1 MKKLS
6 PMNSVILMLVLRFV
20 YAMNWYNISPY
31 LTSVTATFSQGPS
44 SSGLILSAFLLGA
57 GIFQIPSGMLAS
69 KIGTRKVALWGM
81 IIMSFSVFL
90 SPLSPDF
97 IIFLVSRFFVGIAS
111 AFFFSS
117 GIVLLGQ
124 IDKKNIDGKITMFNV
139 SFAAGGGF
147 GIILFGEL
155 GRYLTWESSLYLS
168 GILTLIPSIIAI
180 LMIPDPGVVRKS
192 MKGVMKKV
200 LSPLMLMLSIGIGG
214 YWALNFYSSRI
225 PQSIHFICNRICKL
239 CGNSRKPCSLF
250 RNIWNIYS
258 PICKED

>member
-111 AFFFSS
+111 A
-117 GIVLLGQ
+117 
-124 IDKKNIDGKITMFNV
+124 
-139 SFAAGGGF
+139 
-147 GIILFGEL
+147 
-155 GRYLTWESSLYLS
+155 
-168 GILTLIPSIIAI
+168 
-180 LMIPDPGVVRKS
+180 
-192 MKGVMKKV
+192 
-200 LSPLMLMLSIGIGG
+200 
-214 YWALNFYSSRI
+214 
-225 PQSIHFICNRICKL
+225 
-239 CGNSRKPCSLF
+239 
-250 RNIWNIYS
+250 
-258 PICKED
+258 